1 MRFPDV
7 STIKIT
13 TANVNE
19 FLSHGKLSRHE
30 LSGKEPINK
39 VLVLRG
45 EGLDK
50 ARIKKMLA
58 EMGFN
63 VRIVVGNRHHADLVA
78 VMGIRRKRLHLR
90 LFLSVDK
97 KEWVITAHTDWS
109 WINLNLFKPIRSHL
123 MKGMG
128 DYQTGTLMAHR
139 LFKLFFQ

>member
-1 MRFPDV
+1 
-7 STIKIT
+7 
-13 TANVNE
+13 
-19 FLSHGKLSRHE
+19 
-30 LSGKEPINK
+30 
-39 VLVLRG
+39 
-45 EGLDK
+45 
-50 ARIKKMLA
+50 
-58 EMGFN
+58 
-63 VRIVVGNRHHADLVA
+63 VGNRHHADLVA

-139 LFKLFFQ
+139 LFKLFFQKKLGYAGTT